1 MEAIKLK
8 EYISEKGL
16 FIENEKIK
24 KFRNMNVEIIILP
37 LDEKTGTKSF
47 LNFAGKLNSEEGE
60 IMLNSVEEC
69 RKIDLASWE

>member
-37 LDEKTGTKSF
+37 LDEKTEIKSF
-47 LNFAGKLNSEEGE
+47 LDFAGKLNSEEGAM
-60 IMLNSVEEC
+60 MLNSVEEC
-69 RKIDLASWE
+69 RKIDLASWV

>member
-8 EYISEKGL
+8 EYISEKDL

-37 LDEKTGTKSF
+37 LDEKIKAKSF
-47 LNFAGKLNSEEGE
+47 LDFAGKLDNDEAKM
-60 IMLNSVEEC
+60 MLNSVEEC
-69 RKIDLASWE
+69 RKIDMASWE